1 MSLFRKVFEE
11 NLEFGVTPGS
21 FTRLIQ
27 VGVSFRIRS
36 TMSTDWHRIDPVDVP
51 PEGRV
56 RSVVVNGRSVALARC
71 GERLGALE
79 NRCPHQGG
87 PLGEGSIEKG
97 LLRCP
102 WHGYDYDPISGQ
114 PPEGF
119 SDAPTAFAIDER
131 PDGVYVQLPAS
142 HPPARS
148 VADVLVE
155 TLVNFGI
162 THVFGM
168 VGHSNLGFAD
178 ALRRAE
184 ERGELTYI
192 GIRHEGAAAFAA
204 SAYGKLTGRPAAC
217 FAIAGPG
224 STNLLTG
231 LYDAKLDGS
240 PVVAISGQVPSS
252 VLGRGAFQDV
262 DLSGVFRDVA
272 VSTTTVHSAS
282 FHAELAALAVKH
294 AIDGRGVAHLVL
306 PDEVQVQPSDA
317 PAATATGRLSDRQ
330 VRPDETALSQ
340 VAALINGAHRP
351 VIVAG
356 HGARTAKPQL
366 QRLAERLTA
375 PVLTTFKAKGL
386 IPDTHPLGA
395 GVLGRSGTPVASW
408 LMNESDLLVVVGAS
422 FSNHTGIAPYKPI
435 VQIDDDHAAIGRF
448 DAVTAHVL
456 GDARLTLKALLDA
469 LDDPKAEDQ
478 RPDVA
483 ARWQI
488 WRAEKARRAAD
499 DRGRG
504 VSAAAV
510 FDALSRQLPTDAV
523 LTVDVGNHAYS
534 LGRYLESKGQPVLM
548 SGYLG
553 SIGFGYPAALGA
565 WAGAPGRPIV
575 AVTGDGGFGQYCAE
589 LTTAVKYGIPIKHVL
604 LDNHALGKIG
614 KEQVAE
620 QFPVWH
626 TSLHNPDWAGYAE
639 LCGAVGIRVDRRD
652 QLDDA
657 MTELFA
663 ADGPALLCVQQDAE
677 LL

>member
-1 MSLFRKVFEE
+1 MSQ
-11 NLEFGVTPGS
+11 NG
-21 FTRLIQ
+21 
-27 VGVSFRIRS
+27 
-36 TMSTDWHRIDPVDVP
+36 WHRVDPADVP
-51 PEGRV
+51 DDGRV
-56 RSVVVNGRSVALARC
+56 RSVVVDGRTVALSRC
-71 GERLGALE
+71 GARLGALE

-102 WHGYDYDPISGQ
+102 WHGYDYDPLTGK

-119 SDAPTAFAIDER
+119 SDGVAAYRVDER
-131 PDGVYVQLPAS
+131 ADGVYVQLP
-142 HPPARS
+142 PLRTEVRT
-148 VADVLVE
+148 VADVMVE
-155 TLVNFGI
+155 TLVAHGV
-162 THVFGM
+162 TRVFGM

-184 ERGELTYI
+184 QRGELTYI

-231 LYDAKLDGS
+231 LYDAKLDQS
-240 PVVAISGQVPSS
+240 PVVAISGQVPSK

-262 DLSGVFRDVA
+262 DLSAVFKDVA
-272 VSTTTVHSAS
+272 VSTTTVNSGS
-282 FHAELAALAVKH
+282 DHAELAALAVKH

-306 PDEVQVQPSDA
+306 PDEVQVQLSTA
-317 PAATATGRLSDRQ
+317 PAQRPDGRLSNRRI
-330 VRPDETALSQ
+330 RPDDAALSAA
-340 VAALINGAHRP
+340 AALVRDVRRP
-351 VIVAG
+351 VIIVG
-356 HGARTAKPQL
+356 HGARSAADEV
-366 QRLAERLTA
+366 RVLAERLNA

-386 IPDTHPLGA
+386 VPDTHPLGA

-408 LMNESDLLVVVGAS
+408 LMNESDLLVVIGAS

-448 DAVTAHVL
+448 DAVTADVL
-456 GDARLTLKALLDA
+456 GDAAITLTALTDA
-469 LDDPKAEDQ
+469 LGEVKATDQ

-483 ARWQI
+483 ERWAI
-488 WRAEKARRAAD
+488 WRAEKVRRVAD

-504 VSAAAV
+504 VGAAAV
-510 FDALSRQLPTDAV
+510 FQALSEHLPADAV
-523 LTVDVGNHAYS
+523 VTVDVGNHAYS

-553 SIGFGYPAALGA
+553 SIGFGYPAAMGA
-565 WAGAPGRPIV
+565 WAAAPDRPIV
-575 AVTGDGGFGQYCAE
+575 AVTGDGGFGQYATE

-604 LDNHALGKIG
+604 LNNHALGKIS
-614 KEQVAE
+614 KEQLAE
-620 QFPVWH
+620 DYPVWH
-626 TSLHNPDWAGYAE
+626 TSLHNPDWAGYAR
-639 LCGAVGIRVDRRD
+639 LCGATGIRVTSRD
-652 QLDDA
+652 QLDEA
-657 MTELFA
+657 MRALFA
-663 ADGPALLCVQQDAE
+663 SDGPALLCVEQDAE

>member
-1 MSLFRKVFEE
+1 MTA
-11 NLEFGVTPGS
+11 N
-21 FTRLIQ
+21 
-27 VGVSFRIRS
+27 
-36 TMSTDWHRIDPVDVP
+36 WHRVDDVDVP
-51 PEGRV
+51 ADGRV
-56 RSVVVNGRSVALARC
+56 RSVVVGGRSIAMARC

-79 NRCPHQGG
+79 NKCPHQGG

-102 WHGYDYDPISGQ
+102 WHGYDYDPISGR

-119 SDAPTAFAIDER
+119 SDSVPSYPVDER
-131 PDGVYVQLPAS
+131 ADGAYVRLPD
-142 HPPARS
+142 PPQPVRT

-155 TLVNFGI
+155 TLVAHGI

-168 VGHSNLGFAD
+168 VGHSNLGFAE
-178 ALRRAE
+178 AMRRAE

-240 PVVAISGQVPSS
+240 PVVAISGQVPSK
-252 VLGRGAFQDV
+252 VLGRGAFQDL
-262 DLSGVFRDVA
+262 DLTAVFKDVA
-272 VSTTTVHSAS
+272 VSSTAVQAGSD
-282 FHAELAALAVKH
+282 HAELAALALKH

-317 PAATATGRLSDRQ
+317 PAKTPEGRLSRRRI
-330 VRPDETALSQ
+330 RPDEETLTR
-340 VAALINGAHRP
+340 AAAMIRDARRP
-351 VIVAG
+351 VLIVG
-356 HGARTAKPQL
+356 HGARDAADEVR
-366 QRLAERLTA
+366 RLAERLHA

-386 IPDTHPLGA
+386 VPDVHPLGA

-408 LMNESDLLVVVGAS
+408 LMNESDLVIAVGAS
-422 FSNHTGIAPYKPI
+422 FSNHTGIAAYKPI
-435 VQIDDDHAAIGRF
+435 VQIDDDHRAIGRF
-448 DAVTAHVL
+448 DAVTVDVL
-456 GDARLTLKALLDA
+456 GDAGLALAALTDLLTDIKAD
-469 LDDPKAEDQ
+469 DQ
-478 RPDVA
+478 RPDLA
-483 ARWQI
+483 ERWAI
-488 WRAEKARRAAD
+488 WRAEKHRRVLD
-499 DRGRG
+499 DRGHG
-504 VSAAAV
+504 VPAAAV
-510 FDALSRQLPTDAV
+510 FDALGNHLPVDAV

-565 WAGAPGRPIV
+565 WAAAPGRPIV
-575 AVTGDGGFGQYCAE
+575 AVTGDGGFGQYAAE

-604 LDNHALGKIG
+604 LDNHSLGKIS
-614 KEQVAE
+614 KEQLAADY
-620 QFPVWH
+620 PVWH
-626 TSLHNPDWAGYAE
+626 TSLHNPDWADYAE
-639 LCGAVGIRVDRRD
+639 LCGATGIRVTRRAE
-652 QLDDA
+652 LDDA
-657 MTELFA
+657 MTQLFA
-663 ADGPALLCVQQDAE
+663 TAGPVLLCIEQDAE